1 MKFQFLGTCAAEG
14 FPALWCDCDNCKK
27 ARAIGGRAMR
37 SRSQAI
43 IDDCLLI
50 DFPCDTLTH
59 TYQNGIDLLNVRHC
73 LVTHSHSDHLYAT
86 DVAMIK
92 PGFSHLPEGY
102 KLTFHGSEKMAEKLL
117 PTVNSIREHHDI
129 VAFEALECFSPT
141 DIGGYTVTALPA
153 IHDVNAGPVFYQITA
168 PDGKTALYGH
178 DTHYFHE
185 DVWNYW
191 RDTKPHFDLVSLD
204 CTNACLPLTYVGH
217 MGLAENVKVRARML
231 ELGIADENTKFICN
245 HFSHNGI
252 HAVYDEFLPIAAR
265 ESFDVSY
272 DGKIVEV

>member
-14 FPALWCDCDNCKK
+14 FPALWCDCDNCKR
-27 ARAIGGRAMR
+27 ARALGGRALR

-50 DFPCDTLTH
+50 DFPCDTLMH
-59 TYQNGIDLLNVRHC
+59 TYQHGIDLLNVHHC
-73 LVTHSHSDHLYAT
+73 LVTHSHSDHLYPT
-86 DVAMIK
+86 DVAMIR
-92 PGFSHLPEGY
+92 PGFAHLPEGY

-117 PTVNSIREHHDI
+117 PTIESVRQSHDV

-141 DIGGYTVTALPA
+141 EIDGYTITALPA

-168 PDGKTALYGH
+168 PDGKTVIYGH

-185 DVWNYW
+185 DVWNWW

-204 CTNACLPLTYVGH
+204 CTNSCLPLSYVGH

-231 ELGIADENTKFICN
+231 ELGIADEKTKFICN

-252 HAVYDEFLPIAAR
+252 NAVYDDLVSFAAK
-265 ESFDVSY
+265 EDFDVSY
-272 DGKIVEV
+272 DGKIVEI